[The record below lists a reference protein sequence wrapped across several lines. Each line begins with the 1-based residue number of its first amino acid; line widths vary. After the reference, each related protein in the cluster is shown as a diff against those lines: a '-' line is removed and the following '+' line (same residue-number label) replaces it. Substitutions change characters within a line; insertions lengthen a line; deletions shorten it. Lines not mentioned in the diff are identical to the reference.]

1 MNAVQVLPQHPS
13 PRYVETRFD
22 ADTNNT
28 LWITLPKSIDGRA
41 PYFSPVLLDELMGL
55 LEQMKEHGVSWPWSG
70 LLKPVHYT
78 VMKSAHPDFFSLGGD
93 LAYFHD
99 CINRGDSEALR
110 NYSRTCADMIHD
122 WSSLLGAEAT
132 TIALVQGRALGG
144 GFEAALA
151 ADLIVAEE
159 QAEFG
164 FPEIL
169 FGLFPCTGGMSLLA
183 QRIGARA
190 AERMLGDGRVYSATE
205 LKNMGVVDEIC
216 PKGEGEQ
223 FVENLIAV
231 HARQRMARL
240 MLQRSRHRIDALDRT
255 ELHTI
260 VDEWTETAMNLSTQQ
275 LRVMEALFKMQR
287 GRAAIG

>member
-1 MNAVQVLPQHPS
+1 MNAVHVLPQHPS
-13 PRYVETRFD
+13 TRLVETRFD
-22 ADTNNT
+22 PRSNNT
-28 LWITLPKSIDGRA
+28 LWLTLPKSIDGSA
-41 PYFSPVLLDELMGL
+41 PHFSPALLEDLMGL
-55 LEQMKEHGVSWPWSG
+55 LRQMKEHGVCWPSSG
-70 LLKPVHYT
+70 LLQPVHYT

-99 CINRGDSEALR
+99 CINRRDSDALR
-110 NYSRTCADMIHD
+110 NYSMTCADMIHE
-122 WSSLLGAEAT
+122 WSGLLGAEAT

-159 QAEFG
+159 HAEFG

-190 AERMLGDGRVYSATE
+190 AEKMLGDGRVYSAAE
-205 LKNMGVVDEIC
+205 LKQLGVIDEIC
-216 PKGEGEQ
+216 PRGEGER
-223 FVENLIAV
+223 FVEKFIAA

-240 MLQRSRHRIDALDRT
+240 MLQRSRHRIASLDRA
-255 ELHTI
+255 ELHAI
-260 VDEWTETAMNLSTQQ
+260 VEEWTQTAMNLGPQQ

-287 GRAAIG
+287 GRAGIN